1 MCMGGGLPADV
12 FGPPVELASPSVQV
26 EQFFSGL
33 FDGGRDG
40 AVGLVMEGLGSA
52 LQAFGA
58 YKSEAAKGK
67 SYRYSADVARK
78 NAELE
83 RWREGETK
91 RKGEQEL
98 FALGIKKGKLAAT
111 QRASLAAR
119 GLDIGEGSPLDLLTS
134 TEYTYGVDKATAK
147 TNTEN
152 EAWAHRLR
160 ASDYDTEAEFYEE
173 AADESSPLAAAGGAL
188 LSGAT
193 KVASSWYKLKSVN

>member
-1 MCMGGGLPADV
+1 MCIGGGLPADV

-26 EQFFSGL
+26 EQFFSGM
-33 FDGGRDG
+33 FSDG
-40 AVGLVMEGLGSA
+40 AGGLVAEGIGAA

-58 YKSEAAKGK
+58 YRNEEARSR
-67 SYRYSADVARK
+67 SYQYSADVARR

-83 RWREGETK
+83 RWRERETK

-134 TEYTYGVDKATAK
+134 TEYMYEVDKATAK

-160 ASDYDTEAEFYEE
+160 ASDYDTEAEFYDE
-173 AADESSPLAAAGGAL
+173 AADESSPLAAAGGTL

-193 KVASSWYKLKSVN
+193 RVASSWYRLRSVN